1 MRNGIHVK
9 VPRWLGEIVKYHM
22 ERLRLLNL
30 DASPPGVAMGEVTR
44 IWAETIAAS
53 GVYDEALDAP
63 RFHSAFMTLQRTVER
78 WPAPRHL
85 LEALPARAEALKLP
99 PPPVTEADR
108 ERARVMLAGI
118 TRKLRMSQHESS
130 SPGKLRTPEARG

>member
-1 MRNGIHVK
+1 MK

-53 GVYDEALDAP
+53 GVFDEALDAP
-63 RFHSAFMTLQRTVER
+63 RLHSAFMTLQRTVER
-78 WPAPRHL
+78 WPAPKHL
-85 LEALPARAEALKLP
+85 LEALPSRPEPLKLP
-99 PPPVTEADR
+99 APLPTEAER
-108 ERARVMLAGI
+108 ERARVVLAGI
-118 TRKLRMSQHESS
+118 TEKLRMPHSERS